1 MKMLLKRILI
11 LCLCL
16 FLYAHLCRA
25 ASPDNL
31 YFDRITTM
39 HGLSHNRVNCILQD
53 KRGFIWIGTD
63 DGLNRYD
70 GHNFLVFQ
78 NKPGQAGGISGN
90 VITDLHEDSE
100 GILWIATADGG
111 LTRYDYRLAPQ
122 LQFRQ
127 YKHSAADS
135 TSIPDNIVNDML
147 EDHDGN
153 LWLATGRFS
162 VIRFNKKTEKF
173 KLIPVMRGT
182 RNALDMAIDK
192 NGVIWV
198 GRQGGGILKVNPR
211 TMVAEMDNRYL
222 DIYARNLPHVT
233 VSALYTDRNRNMW
246 YGSWDHFL
254 YTYDMSENA
263 EFRISQSN
271 QPYSYIGDELLTFAE
286 DASGNLWMGGRFMG
300 LQVYEKK
307 TGKFFNYRYDPSKE
321 GSIADNRVNCIFIDK
336 SGTAW
341 IGTNKG
347 VSISSPSLQQFTQ
360 VFLPRS
366 PLTGN
371 RQITIYDFYTGKTND
386 LWIGTSEGLFIQ
398 KNGSG
403 ALTHKPLKYKGNA
416 LSVTKFFSD
425 ESGNMFLGTNY
436 SLFAYDPEK
445 NTLSLLPNTEKDRV
459 MNGIIDSRVVSV
471 VKDTING
478 HPVLLVSP
486 YGHFIAYYDLV
497 DKKWVSREDTAMK
510 IIDRFNLR
518 DNLVRKFYK
527 TSKGQI
533 WLATAKLGLG
543 KWVTNSLPN
552 VSYLVND
559 PGKPDGISNNDVF
572 DMTEDSRGNLWV
584 NTYGGGLH
592 HFSTATQKF
601 SHISASS
608 NLQEGLQVDENDIVW
623 MVSNGNL
630 HRYNP
635 ADSSY
640 TVFDLPDLEKSGGVR
655 GYIFKDNNGKM
666 YVAGTNFFISFHPD
680 SVKLHRAEPRIFLT
694 DFKIFN
700 NSYSD
705 LLFTK
710 GAELKYNQ
718 NYFTIQFSA
727 PDYSPASPMQYAYM
741 LQGVDP
747 DWIEVGQRDFAFY
760 SNLPGGHYVF
770 KVKATN
776 DPGRWGKEIAS
787 FPITITP
794 PFWKTWW
801 FYLTCALAL
810 AVMVYAIYRYRINE
824 ILKMQAIRNKI
835 AQDLHDHVGS
845 TLSSVS
851 VYSQVAQIQGELGNK
866 ELMKD
871 VLQKISVTATD
882 MISEM
887 SDIVWAI
894 NPRNDSLEKI
904 LQRMD
909 SFAKPLLKAR
919 DIRCDFQYPNS
930 LLNLNLGMEKRKN
943 FYLIFKEAV
952 NNALKYSSCKQLT
965 VKVKSSHHHLELEVS
980 DDGIGFDK
988 EQVKANLSQSLSG
1001 NGFQNMQRRAKEM
1014 KGECQVTSSK
1024 GNGTTIY
1031 LRFPIT

>member
-1 MKMLLKRILI
+1 MLLKKFLILI
-11 LCLCL
+11 CLCI
-16 FLYAHLCRA
+16 YTSVCVA

-31 YFDRITTM
+31 YFDRISTM
-39 HGLSHNRVNCILQD
+39 QGLSHNRVNCILQD
-53 KRGFIWIGTD
+53 KRGFMWIGTD

-78 NKPGQAGGISGN
+78 NKPGQQPGISGN
-90 VITDLHEDSE
+90 VITDLLEDSQ
-100 GILWIATADGG
+100 GVLWIATSDGG
-111 LTRYDYRLAPQ
+111 ITRYDYRLAPN

-135 TSIPDNIVNDML
+135 NSIPDNIVNDIL
-147 EDHDGN
+147 EDQDGN

-162 VIRFNKKTEKF
+162 IIRFNKKTERF
-173 KLIPVMRGT
+173 TTIPVMRGT
-182 RNALDMAIDK
+182 RNALTMAMDRDGI
-192 NGVIWV
+192 IWV

-222 DIYARNLPHVT
+222 DIYARELPHVT
-233 VSALYTDRNRNMW
+233 VSALYRGNDKRMW

-254 YTYDMSENA
+254 YNYDHDLKSESK
-263 EFRISQSN
+263 IGQSKGPN
-271 QPYSYIGDELLTFAE
+271 SYVEDELLDFAE
-286 DASGNLWMGGRFMG
+286 DASGNLWLAGRFSG
-300 LQVYEKK
+300 LQVFDKRS
-307 TGKFFNYRYDPSKE
+307 GKFFNYKYDAAQE

-347 VSISSPSLQQFTQ
+347 VSVSSQSIQQFSQ
-360 VFLPRS
+360 IFLPK
-366 PLTGN
+366 TTATAN
-371 RQITIYDFYTGKTND
+371 RQITLYDFYKTPDGD
-386 LWIGTSEGLFIQ
+386 LWIGTSEGLYIRD
-398 KNGSG
+398 KESG
-403 ALTHKPLKYKGNA
+403 ALTHKPLAYKGNR
-416 LSVTKFFSD
+416 LSVTKFFRD
-425 ESGNMFLGTNY
+425 PNGDMYLGTNY
-436 SLFAYDPEK
+436 SLFLYDYKSGE
-445 NTLSLLPNTEKDRV
+445 LRILPNTEKDRV
-459 MNGIIDSRVVSV
+459 MNGIIDSRIVSII
-471 VKDTING
+471 KDTIGG
-478 HPVLLVSP
+478 HPALIVSP

-497 DKKWVSREDTAMK
+497 EKKWVSRDDPAADMVNQ
-510 IIDRFNLR
+510 FNLR
-518 DNLVRKFYK
+518 DNLVRRFYK

-533 WLATAKLGLG
+533 WMANAKLGLG
-543 KWVTNSLPN
+543 KWVTNSMPK
-552 VSYLVND
+552 VSYLMND
-559 PGKPDGISNNDVF
+559 PSAKNAISNNDVF

-592 HFSTATQKF
+592 YFNSKSQQFEHIPAST
-601 SHISASS
+601 
-608 NLQEGLQVDENDIVW
+608 NLQEGLQVDAHDVVW
-623 MVSNGNL
+623 MISNGNL

-635 ADSSY
+635 ETRSY
-640 TVFDLPDLEKSGGVR
+640 AVFDIPDLEKSGGVR
-655 GYIFKDNNGKM
+655 GYMYKDNTGEM
-666 YVAGTNFFISFHPD
+666 YIAGTNFFIPFHPD
-680 SVKLHRAEPRIFLT
+680 SIRLHRKEPKIFLT

-705 LLFTK
+705 LLFTS
-710 GAELKYNQ
+710 GAELKHNQ

-727 PDYSPASPMQYAYM
+727 PDYSPASPVQYAYM

-760 SNLPGGHYVF
+760 SNLPGGNYVF

-776 DPGRWGKEIAS
+776 DPGNWGKEITT
-787 FPITITP
+787 FPISITP

-801 FYLTCALAL
+801 FYAVCAVVLTLIIYAL
-810 AVMVYAIYRYRINE
+810 YRYRINE

-866 ELMKD
+866 EVMKD

-894 NPRNDSLEKI
+894 NPRNDNMEKI

-919 DIRCDFQYPNS
+919 DIKFDLQYPKS
-930 LLNLNLGMEKRKN
+930 ILNLNLGMEKRKN
-943 FYLIFKEAV
+943 FYLIFKESI
-952 NNALKYSSCKQLT
+952 NNALKYSGCSQILI
-965 VKVKSSHHHLELEVS
+965 KVKTSHHHLELEVV
-980 DDGIGFDK
+980 DDGAGFDID
-988 EQVKANLSQSLSG
+988 QVKAKLSQSLSG
-1001 NGFQNMQRRAKEM
+1001 NGFQNMQRRAGEM
-1014 KGECQVTSSK
+1014 KGECKMISAK
-1024 GNGTTIY
+1024 GQGTTIF